1 MNTNSVLS
9 RDVFYKKEEYV
20 ENLKKLTY
28 YELKKEIN
36 KQYKIYG
43 QHYRYELDAFI
54 MESNNYGMDETDK
67 DLQKIERC
75 FAEIDKSNRVCNW
88 IKIVLLPII
97 ISSILSL
104 VFTKLWA

>member
-1 MNTNSVLS
+1 
-9 RDVFYKKEEYV
+9 
-20 ENLKKLTY
+20 
-28 YELKKEIN
+28 
-36 KQYKIYG
+36 
-43 QHYRYELDAFI
+43 

-75 FAEIDKSNRVCNW
+75 FAEIDRSNRVCNW
-88 IKIVLLPII
+88 LKIVLLPII

>member
-9 RDVFYKKEEYV
+9 RYVFYEKEEYV
-20 ENLKKLTY
+20 EKLKKLTY
-28 YELKKEIN
+28 YDLKKEIK
-36 KQYKIYG
+36 KQYKIYR
-43 QHYRYELDAFI
+43 QDYRYKLDAFI